1 MEPAAIEAL
10 IRSHIDGA
18 DVRVAS
24 DDNTHFEAIIV
35 ASQFDGLRPIRRH
48 QLVYESLGDRMGGEI
63 HALSIQ
69 AFTPDE
75 WSARNPG

>member
-10 IRSHIDGA
+10 IRAHIDGA

-35 ASQFDGLRPIRRH
+35 ASQFDGLRAIRRH
-48 QLVYESLGDRMGGEI
+48 QLVYESLGERMGGEI

-69 AFTPDE
+69 AFTPAE
-75 WSARNPG
+75 WSARESG